1 MTEIAMRDTAAL
13 DTYTPATVG
22 AITRLADWADELQ
35 AAGQIAVKL
44 CQTPFVP
51 QHFRGKPADA
61 AAAILTG
68 HELGLSPMAALR
80 SIFLINGTPGMYAK
94 SMVAVAQAQGHQ
106 VWIAEQSPTRVVVRG
121 RRRGEPEVYETTWDV
136 ARVEAAGLA
145 SNPMYKKNRQ
155 AMMVARGQ
163 AEITRQVAADAL
175 HGIPYAVEE
184 LEDFDDR
191 PARAELVV
199 GERVTAAEILGTTPP
214 PVDLEAIEAQV
225 AAETEADEAAAD
237 IPAHPKISDAQLK
250 MLNALLT
257 QQGMTDRAK
266 ILAAISMLVKRD
278 IGSRKDLT
286 RNEATYVIDSLTQR
300 ARQTT
305 PAAPPSEPEGDDW
318 QQVTTPG
325 EEA

>member
-22 AITRLADWADELQ
+22 AITRLADWADELH

-68 HELGLSPMAALR
+68 HELGLSPLAALR

-191 PARAELVV
+191 PARAELTAT
-199 GERVTAAEILGTTPP
+199 ERVTVAEIMGTDGPAEDPDPMITKAQQRKLHATLGDLGLGDREAGLAKINRLLDRPDN
-214 PVDLEAIEAQV
+214 PVTSTKELTKVDAGIVIDNL
-225 AAETEADEAAAD
+225 
-237 IPAHPKISDAQLK
+237 DAQL
-250 MLNALLT
+250 L
-257 QQGMTDRAK
+257 
-266 ILAAISMLVKRD
+266 
-278 IGSRKDLT
+278 
-286 RNEATYVIDSLTQR
+286 
-300 ARQTT
+300 ARQ
-305 PAAPPSEPEGDDW
+305 APPEPDLDDW
-318 QQVTTPG
+318 PQVTTPD